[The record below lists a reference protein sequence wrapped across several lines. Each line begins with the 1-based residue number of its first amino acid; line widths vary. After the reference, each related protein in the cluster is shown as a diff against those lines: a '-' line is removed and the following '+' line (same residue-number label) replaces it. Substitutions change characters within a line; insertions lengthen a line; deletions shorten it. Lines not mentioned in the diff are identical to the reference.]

1 MSTLTTYSGAPKIIG
16 VDGMRGIAMLMVF
29 GFHTWEF
36 SGHPVWPVEIFRI
49 GDIVGRFYLGVDLY
63 AGSGQCDR
71 FCSKLSV
78 LTGLPMMP

>member
-1 MSTLTTYSGAPKIIG
+1 LVGWL
-16 VDGMRGIAMLMVF
+16 VLL
-29 GFHTWEF
+29 W
-36 SGHPVWPVEIFRI
+36 
-49 GDIVGRFYLGVDLY
+49 IVAEY